1 MRWFKTKD
9 LRSSIYAM
17 FTVSTTAPRADDV
30 TANAMDQIREAMLAM
45 AGDDPGDRAAGLIRR
60 IRYATDLQALWF
72 MRGELMQFLARNL
85 GEVAAREKVDEL
97 SALFTDLLPSGLR
110 SRPSPLSPG
119 YRNSRPQTEDYR
131 ASRPHSDES

>member
-17 FTVSTTAPRADDV
+17 FSVSTAATPPAEDPA
-30 TANAMDQIREAMLAM
+30 TMDQIREAMLAM
-45 AGDDPGDRAAGLIRR
+45 AALDAGERGAGVSRR

-72 MRGELMQFLARNL
+72 MRGELMQLLARDH

-97 SALFTDLLPSGLR
+97 SAMFIHLLPSGLR
-110 SRPSPLSPG
+110 SRPSPLNLP
-119 YRNSRPQTEDYR
+119 YRS
-131 ASRPHSDES
+131 SRPHSDDT

>member
-17 FTVSTTAPRADDV
+17 FSVSTAATPRAEDPA
-30 TANAMDQIREAMLAM
+30 TMDQIREAMLAM
-45 AGDDPGDRAAGLIRR
+45 AAMDHGERAAGLARR

-72 MRGELMQFLARNL
+72 MRGELMQLLARDH

-97 SALFTDLLPSGLR
+97 SVMFTHLLPSGLR
-110 SRPSPLSPG
+110 SRPSPLNLP
-119 YRNSRPQTEDYR
+119 YRT
-131 ASRPHSDES
+131 SRPHSDET

>member
-17 FTVSTTAPRADDV
+17 LSVSTRASHAEDV
-30 TANAMDQIREAMLAM
+30 ATMDQIREAMLAL
-45 AGDDPGDRAAGLIRR
+45 ASEDATERAAGLVRR

-72 MRGELMQFLARNL
+72 MRGEVMQLLAREQ
-85 GEVAAREKVDEL
+85 GEAIAREKVDEL
-97 SALFTDLLPSGLR
+97 SSLFSDLLPSGLR
-110 SRPSPLSPG
+110 SRPSPLNAS
-119 YRNSRPQTEDYR
+119 YRNSRPPEDYR